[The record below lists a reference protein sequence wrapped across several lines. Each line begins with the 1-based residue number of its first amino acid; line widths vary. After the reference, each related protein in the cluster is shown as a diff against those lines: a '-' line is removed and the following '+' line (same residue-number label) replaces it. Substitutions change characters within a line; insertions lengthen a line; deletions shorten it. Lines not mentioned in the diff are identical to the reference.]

1 VATKGGFRRQG
12 PHEWSAD
19 CRPDA
24 LRAACEGSLRRLGLD
39 RIGLYQLHVVDAAVP
54 IEESVGA
61 LSELQFEGKVGALGV
76 CNVDLEQ
83 LARARSTA
91 EIVSVQNRLSLAELA
106 ALDRERLWSYR
117 AKRVARRARTHAVRA
132 RGAPRGRAR

>member
-12 PHEWSAD
+12 AHEWSAD

-24 LRAACEGSLRRLGLD
+24 LHAACEGSLRRLVLD
-39 RIGLYQLHVVDAAVP
+39 GIGLYQLHVVDAAVP
-54 IEESVGA
+54 IEESVGT
-61 LSELQFEGKVGALGV
+61 LSELQSEGKVVALGV

-106 ALDRERLWSYR
+106 ALDRERLWSYC
-117 AKRVARRARTHAVRA
+117 ANRVARRARIHAVRA
-132 RGAPRGRAR
+132 RGALRGRAR